1 MKNGWGNKKKFNLTD
16 STNHF
21 TDSAYVIIV
30 IR

>member
-1 MKNGWGNKKKFNLTD
+1 MKNGWGNKKKFKLTD
-16 STNHF
+16 GTKHF